1 MKSFTYAAV
10 ALTAIASAQTTTPAP
25 TATAPWQE
33 GYTGGWN
40 FDANGDGD
48 NNGPGPFGG
57 RLDSSQ
63 SELFASF
70 TSAHPSGPSSEIWS
84 SLTSELGLTWAT
96 GIPSGFSTRFG
107 PGGAGGGPGFGNGG
121 GGFNHGGG
129 RGGPFGGGGFEGWG
143 ANGGDF
149 GSTGSWTSGAWTKW
163 YVRIA
168 SWYYARDHA
177 NMNIRWGGS
186 RCPASDWPGWTQ
198 GPWSTKADWTSW
210 TGCAA
215 TVTATSVFTTVP
227 ANATAAITSTSFGY
241 QLAQA
246 SNSLVSTSAQSGNPA
261 PTNVIAGG
269 AVVGALAGVIAML

>member
-1 MKSFTYAAV
+1 MKSFTYATIGLAAV
-10 ALTAIASAQTTTPAP
+10 ASAQTTTPAP
-25 TATAPWQE
+25 TAVAPWQS

-48 NNGPGPFGG
+48 NGPGPFGG

-63 SELFASF
+63 SEIFASF
-70 TSAHPSGPSSEIWS
+70 TSAHPSGPSSEAWA

-96 GIPSGFSTRFG
+96 NFPSGFSTKFG
-107 PGGAGGGPGFGNGG
+107 PGGAGYGNGR

-129 RGGPFGGGGFEGWG
+129 GGPFGGGGFGGWG
-143 ANGGDF
+143 PNDGEF
-149 GSTGSWTSGAWTKW
+149 CSTGSWTSGAWTQW
-163 YVRIA
+163 
-168 SWYYARDHA
+168 
-177 NMNIRWGGS
+177 WGGS

-198 GPWSTKADWTSW
+198 GPWATNADWTTW

-227 ANATAAITSTSFGY
+227 ANGTAAITSTSFGY
-241 QLAQA
+241 QVAQA
-246 SNSLVSTSAQSGNPA
+246 TNSLVSTSAQSGNPA

-269 AVVGALAGVIAML
+269 AVVGALAGVLAML